1 MPFSF
6 VVNGLHDSLDDSA
19 VGRSVDTSIG
29 FVTSMEDEEE
39 VFEENR
45 NDENTNSDG
54 SDQVVQKCHKI
65 GMYYLSMKKEINLT
79 SFFLSFLLFML
90 LLIPQFFYSSKRN

>member
-29 FVTSMEDEEE
+29 FVTSMEDEAE
-39 VFEENR
+39 VFEENI
-45 NDENTNSDG
+45 NSDG
-54 SDQVVQKCHKI
+54 NEVVHKCHKI
-65 GMYYLSMKKEINLT
+65 GM
-79 SFFLSFLLFML
+79 
-90 LLIPQFFYSSKRN
+90 

>member
-1 MPFSF
+1 
-6 VVNGLHDSLDDSA
+6 
-19 VGRSVDTSIG
+19 
-29 FVTSMEDEEE
+29 MEDEEE

-65 GMYYLSMKKEINLT
+65 GTYLQKKPIRRGFSFINVYTFTNSSIFFLVKKELIKVP
-79 SFFLSFLLFML
+79 FLVQLLKEDVVDNNQL
-90 LLIPQFFYSSKRN
+90 HS

>member
-1 MPFSF
+1 M
-6 VVNGLHDSLDDSA
+6 
-19 VGRSVDTSIG
+19 DTSIG

-65 GMYYLSMKKEINLT
+65 GM
-79 SFFLSFLLFML
+79 
-90 LLIPQFFYSSKRN
+90 

>member
-1 MPFSF
+1 M
-6 VVNGLHDSLDDSA
+6 
-19 VGRSVDTSIG
+19 DTSIG

-45 NDENTNSDG
+45 NDENTNFDG

-65 GMYYLSMKKEINLT
+65 GM
-79 SFFLSFLLFML
+79 
-90 LLIPQFFYSSKRN
+90 